1 MLHVGHHPLP
11 PVFVRSHNPSSA
23 MGLNPVCDISDVI
36 LFSET
41 ITSGSVPDGTPQSP
55 TTTTDGDEQ
64 QRSDGEHEP
73 VDC

>member
-1 MLHVGHHPLP
+1 MLHMGHHALP
-11 PVFVRSHNPSSA
+11 PVNFALLLEILA

-41 ITSGSVPDGTPQSP
+41 ITSGSVPDGTPQHP

-64 QRSDGEHEP
+64 QRSDGSMNQLI
-73 VDC
+73 V

>member
-1 MLHVGHHPLP
+1 MLHVGHHALP
-11 PVFVRSHNPSSA
+11 PVFALLLEILA